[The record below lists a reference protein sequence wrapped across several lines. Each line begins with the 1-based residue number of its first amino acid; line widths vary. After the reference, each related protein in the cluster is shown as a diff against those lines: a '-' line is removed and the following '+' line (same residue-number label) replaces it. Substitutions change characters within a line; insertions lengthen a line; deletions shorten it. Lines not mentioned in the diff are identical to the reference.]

1 MLNMSTENNSEH
13 LFKNSVK
20 ILTDLISFKT
30 ISGEDNNSLIDY
42 CDDILKKIGASSFR
56 TFDDDKKRV
65 NLFATIKAK
74 NPSNKKPIIFSGHT
88 DVVPVSKGW
97 STDPFIATIKNNKLY
112 GRGSCDMKGFIACT
126 LAFAPIYS
134 ETNLDRDIHFSF
146 TFDEETACQGAPIL
160 IEELKK
166 RNITDGICIIG
177 EPTNM
182 KIIDAHKGC
191 YEYTT
196 YFEGLAGHS
205 SAPNKGVSAVE
216 YASRYVNKLIELR
229 ERLVER
235 APKDSIFDPPHSTL
249 SIGGIFGGIAH
260 NVIADKCHV
269 NWETRPV
276 VKEDA
281 IFLNKEL
288 DKYANEILLPEMIK
302 VYPNS
307 SIKKKIIG
315 EIVGFDRETKSDA
328 CELISSLT
336 GDNSRQVV
344 SFGTEAG
351 LFQEIGISTVV
362 CGPGSIEQAHKI
374 DEYIVL
380 DELKKCLKLLNGI
393 KDKSSFN

>member
-1 MLNMSTENNSEH
+1 MSTENNSEL

-42 CDDILKKIGASSFR
+42 CDDILINLGATSFR

-65 NLFATIKAK
+65 NLFATLKAK
-74 NPSNKKPIIFSGHT
+74 NLSHKKPIILSGHT

-97 STDPFIATIKNNKLY
+97 ATDPFTATIKDNKLY
-112 GRGSCDMKGFIACT
+112 GRGSCDMKGFIACA

-134 ETNLDRDIHFSF
+134 KSNLDRDIHFSF

-166 RNITDGICIIG
+166 RNIKDGICIVG

-196 YFEGLAGHS
+196 YFKGLAGHS
-205 SAPNKGVSAVE
+205 SAPHKGVSAVE
-216 YASRYVNKLIELR
+216 YAARYVNKLIELR
-229 ERLVER
+229 DKLKDRV
-235 APKDSIFDPPHSTL
+235 PKNSIFDPPYSTL
-249 SIGGIFGGIAH
+249 SVGGIFGGIAH
-260 NVIADKCHV
+260 NVISDKCHV
-269 NWETRPV
+269 KWETRPV
-276 VKEDA
+276 VKDDA
-281 IFLNKEL
+281 VYLNSEL
-288 DKYANEILLPEMIK
+288 DKYVDEILLPEMKK
-302 VYPNS
+302 VYPDS
-307 SIKKKIIG
+307 KISKEIIG
-315 EIVGFDRETKSDA
+315 EIIGFDRDEKSEA
-328 CELISSLT
+328 CEFVSSIT
-336 GDNSRQVV
+336 GDNSREVV

-351 LFQEIGISTVV
+351 LFQEIGISTAV

-374 DEYIVL
+374 DEFIKL
-380 DELKKCLKLLNGI
+380 EEIKKCLNFLNGV
-393 KDKSSFN
+393 KDKSIQN

>member
-1 MLNMSTENNSEH
+1 MSTENNSEL
-13 LFKNSVK
+13 LFDNSVK
-20 ILTDLISFKT
+20 ILTDLIGFKT
-30 ISGEDNNSLIDY
+30 ISGEDNSLLIDY
-42 CDDILKKIGASSFR
+42 CDDILKKLGATSFR
-56 TFDDDKKRV
+56 TYDDEKKRI
-65 NLFATIKAK
+65 NLFATLKAK
-74 NPSNKKPIIFSGHT
+74 NSNTKKPIILSGHT

-97 STDPFIATIKNNKLY
+97 SSDPFTATVKEDKLY
-112 GRGSCDMKGFIACT
+112 GRGSCDMKGFIACA
-126 LAFAPIYS
+126 LAYAPVFS
-134 ETNLDRDIHFSF
+134 KSNLDRDIHFSF

-166 RNITDGICIIG
+166 RDIKDGICIIG

-196 YFEGLAGHS
+196 YFKGLAGHS
-205 SAPNKGVSAVE
+205 SAPHKGVSAVE

-229 ERLVER
+229 EKLKER

-249 SIGGIFGGIAH
+249 SIGGVFGGIAH

-276 VKEDA
+276 VKEDGV
-281 IFLNKEL
+281 FLNQEI
-288 DKYANEILLPEMIK
+288 DKYANDVLLPDMKKIFS
-302 VYPNS
+302 PS
-307 SIKKKIIG
+307 SIEKNIIG
-315 EIVGFDRETKSDA
+315 EIVGFDREEKSDA
-328 CELISSLT
+328 CELISNLT

-374 DEYIVL
+374 DEFIVL
-380 DELKKCLKLLNGI
+380 DELKKCLDLLDGI
-393 KDKSSFN
+393 KKNSIPN

>member
-1 MLNMSTENNSEH
+1 MSTENNSEN
-13 LFKNSVK
+13 LYNNSVK
-20 ILTDLISFKT
+20 ILTDLIGFKT
-30 ISGEDNNSLIDY
+30 ISGEDNSALIDY
-42 CDDILKKIGASSFR
+42 CDEILKQLGATSFR
-56 TFDDDKKRV
+56 TYDDEKKRV
-65 NLFATIKAK
+65 NLFATLKAK
-74 NPSNKKPIIFSGHT
+74 NSNNKKPIILSGHT

-97 STDPFIATIKNNKLY
+97 SSDPFTATIREDKLY
-112 GRGSCDMKGFIACT
+112 GRGSCDMKGFIACA
-126 LAFAPIYS
+126 LAYAPIYS
-134 ETNLDRDIHFSF
+134 KSDLDRDIHFSF

-166 RNITDGICIIG
+166 RGIKNGICIIG

-196 YFEGLAGHS
+196 YFKGLAGHS
-205 SAPNKGVSAVE
+205 SAPHKGVSAVE

-229 ERLVER
+229 EKLRER

-249 SIGGIFGGIAH
+249 SIGGVFGGIAH

-276 VKEDA
+276 VKEDGV
-281 IFLNKEL
+281 FLNQEI
-288 DKYANEILLPEMIK
+288 DKYANEVLLPDMKKIF
-302 VYPNS
+302 PHA
-307 SIKKKIIG
+307 SIEKDIIG
-315 EIVGFDRETKSDA
+315 EIVGFDREDKSDA

-374 DEYIVL
+374 DEFIVL
-380 DELKKCLKLLNGI
+380 DELKKCLNLLDGI
-393 KDKSSFN
+393 KKNSIPN